1 MEQRQ
6 QTARRL
12 ASSITWVALAV
23 SAAGVVRTLY
33 RFFAQETPAPRPSV
47 PEARGRQ
54 ESLGDSEGGAVVT
67 EENQFNGT
75 GILMAAV
82 AGAAIGAG
90 VALLFAPQSGQQSR
104 DWLARRTRGLK
115 DGVGAAFDPS
125 TVVSDRV
132 VTP

>member
-12 ASSITWVALAV
+12 GSSITWVALAV

-33 RFFAQETPAPRPSV
+33 RFFAQETPAPRPSLQ
-47 PEARGRQ
+47 EGRQ
-54 ESLGDSEGGAVVT
+54 ESLGDSEGGPIVS
-67 EENQFNGT
+67 EENRFNGA
-75 GILMAAV
+75 GILVAAV

-104 DWLARRTRGLK
+104 EWLARRTRGLK

-125 TVVSDRV
+125 TVVVSDRV